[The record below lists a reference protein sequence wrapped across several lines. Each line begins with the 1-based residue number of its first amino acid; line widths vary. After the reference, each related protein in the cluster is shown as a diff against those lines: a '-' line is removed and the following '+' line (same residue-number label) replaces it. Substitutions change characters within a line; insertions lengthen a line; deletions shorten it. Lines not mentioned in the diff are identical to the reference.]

1 MAMLSSHPMRASL
14 SVAPL
19 SFHKSSHSTA
29 TSDDDA
35 YLSVYPQHTASSTSS
50 TTTLSTSSGKVYTS
64 SPNSQ
69 MTPPATPNGS
79 NESLPHGDS
88 QRQESQTQPQSSLAA
103 STTSSAQSYT
113 QDYSQEHI
121 QDYAQDYAHNQNY
134 INSAPSPPDP
144 PPVFHNFLRAYYAF
158 HPSYSPADST
168 VTLPMNEGDVILV
181 HSIHTNGWADGTLL
195 ASGARGW
202 LPTNYCDAYDPEEM
216 RNLLNALLNFW
227 DLMRSTTVN
236 DSEIFGNQEFMKG
249 IIAGVRYL
257 LEHTHCL
264 TRESALVQRHD
275 GLRRGRKSL
284 LSELSSL
291 VKSAK
296 RLQDHQRVPNPAENA
311 NDIIDEMI
319 LKAFK
324 IVTKAV
330 RFFDV
335 LEDDR
340 RQSSPAVAVMATVF
354 EENSVPPTPPHDA
367 VHFDGQTENYV
378 ADDVNH
384 VKSNGSNDANDVNN
398 ANDNTVTLS
407 SSAPSGLALPA
418 ASSAMMAASTGAGP
432 VNKRLSTIAASYHN
446 RLSQASPLVSHR
458 LSSSSISH
466 RVSLAGPSSL
476 SEPLNL
482 VSNRLSD
489 RHDTFLSYLGSFI
502 GRLHLQSQL
511 RPHLALAIK
520 QSATS
525 GGQLLVVV
533 DVVSAHNSLSRDI
546 LLKSRLAMCDRI
558 VDLVCLARDIL
569 TNPLPEVEDVI
580 MPQDNGRLL
589 TAATDCVKATGECVA
604 KTKWV
609 IERIGDFEYEFDDA
623 TLAFD
628 LDLSVLDAAV
638 AENRASGSSLNAAAL
653 PVEDDERPQTAGG
666 SASVADSV
674 VSSSVSEAP
683 ASVAT
688 TTSQATF
695 STSFTSQHNASLS
708 IDATTATSTS
718 TSTTTTTATASTAP
732 SVNSSPSK
740 RTARSN
746 PSIDKPL
753 PEVPQVTSPIAEEH
767 RFSLHRRSLS
777 IVRPPS
783 FSADDSSN
791 MSSSNS
797 AAAASSDV
805 FIRPTLPPLRR
816 ISTLLPNDDFSPVEP
831 INSND
836 GDFTS
841 SFRSESLT
849 ALSSGTTSTYAS
861 RDSESSLVSQTSTRA
876 TTPEMANGP
885 KNQPSLSDLSMT
897 GSGTLL
903 EDGEEDVESKL
914 LERTFAHEL
923 MYNKEGQVTGGS
935 LPALVERLTTHEST
949 PDAMFVST
957 FYLTFRLFCTP
968 IKLTEA
974 LIDRFEYV
982 GESPHMAGPVRLR
995 VYNAFKG
1002 WLESHWRD
1010 ETDCEALAFI
1020 VPFAEHRLGLVLP
1033 SAGRRLLELAQRVS
1047 STDVTLVPRLV
1058 SSMGK
1063 TNTSISQYVPLDTP
1077 LPPTIMSKSLQHS
1090 LANWKMGGSAPIIM
1104 DFDPLEMARQ
1114 ITMRQMTIFCSI
1126 MPEEL
1131 LGSQWM
1137 KKGGLD
1143 SPNVKAMT
1151 ALSTDL
1157 SNLVADTIL
1166 QYTEVKKRAGVIKQ
1180 WIKVA
1185 HQCYELH
1192 NYDALMAIICS
1203 LNSSTITRLRRTW
1216 DAISPKR
1223 REMLKVLQ
1231 AVVEPSQNNKVLR
1244 GRLHDHVPP
1253 CLPFLGMYLTDL
1265 TFVDIGNPAT
1275 KQLPGHDASDGAALG
1290 SGSSGLT
1297 VVNFDKHTRTAK
1309 IIGELQRFQIPYR
1322 LTEVPDIQDWI
1333 ANQITRVRE
1342 LETPG
1347 NNMQVSYYR
1356 KSLLL
1361 EPREN
1366 QTLKSVVDAG
1376 TSAAAPAAPAAKETS
1391 SSRTDLFAWMRGGNA
1406 NNHNHANAGTAT
1418 NVI

>member
-19 SFHKSSHSTA
+19 SFQKSSHST
-29 TSDDDA
+29 TTTLDDNA

-50 TTTLSTSSGKVYTS
+50 TTTLSTGNGKVYA
-64 SPNSQ
+64 NAQ

-79 NESLPHGDS
+79 NESLPHGEHR
-88 QRQESQTQPQSSLAA
+88 RQETQSQSTATSKTAA
-103 STTSSAQSYT
+103 STTSSTQAYIQEYT
-113 QDYSQEHI
+113 H
-121 QDYAQDYAHNQNY
+121 DYAQDDVQEYTHNQNY
-134 INSAPSPPDP
+134 IYSSPSPPDP

-236 DSEIFGNQEFMKG
+236 DNEIFGNQEFMKG

-257 LEHTHCL
+257 LERTHCL

-296 RLQDHQRVPNPAENA
+296 RLQDHQRAPNPAENA

-340 RQSSPAVAVMATVF
+340 RQRAPAVAVMATVL
-354 EENSVPPTPPHDA
+354 EENSVPPTPPHDS
-367 VHFDGQTENYV
+367 VHFDAQTENHV
-378 ADDVNH
+378 ANDESH
-384 VKSNGSNDANDVNN
+384 VKNSDSPVDSSND

-407 SSAPSGLALPA
+407 SSAPSGLTIP
-418 ASSAMMAASTGAGP
+418 ASSSTPIAP
-432 VNKRLSTIAASYHN
+432 INKRLSSIVASYHN
-446 RLSQASPLVSHR
+446 RLSQGSPLVSHR

-476 SEPLNL
+476 SEPQNL

-502 GRLHLQSQL
+502 GRLHLQSQS

-569 TNPLPEVEDVI
+569 TNPMPEVEDVI

-609 IERIGDFEYEFDDA
+609 IERIGDFEYQFDDA

-638 AENRASGSSLNAAAL
+638 AENTASVSSLDVAAL
-653 PVEDDERPQTAGG
+653 PVEDERPQTAGG
-666 SASVADSV
+666 SASVVDSV

-688 TTSQATF
+688 TTSQTTF
-695 STSFTSQHNASLS
+695 STSFTSHHNASSS
-708 IDATTATSTS
+708 IDATAT
-718 TSTTTTTATASTAP
+718 TASTVP
-732 SVNSSPSK
+732 SANSSPSK
-740 RTARSN
+740 RTTRSN
-746 PSIDKPL
+746 LSIDKPL

-767 RFSLHRRSLS
+767 RFSSHRRSLS

-783 FSADDSSN
+783 FAAEDSN
-791 MSSSNS
+791 MSSNS
-797 AAAASSDV
+797 AATASSDA
-805 FIRPTLPPLRR
+805 FARPTLPPLRR

-831 INSND
+831 LNSND

-841 SFRSESLT
+841 SFRSESMT

-861 RDSESSLVSQTSTRA
+861 RDSESSLQSQTSTRA
-876 TTPEMANGP
+876 TTPEMSNGP
-885 KNQPSLSDLSMT
+885 KNQPSLSDLSMA

-1020 VPFAEHRLGLVLP
+1020 VPFAEHRLGLILP

-1047 STDVTLVPRLV
+1047 SSDVTLVPRLV

-1216 DAISPKR
+1216 DVISPKR

-1275 KQLPGHDASDGAALG
+1275 KQLPGQDGSDNSA
-1290 SGSSGLT
+1290 SGLT

-1333 ANQITRVRE
+1333 SNQITRVRE

-1376 TSAAAPAAPAAKETS
+1376 TSAAAPAAPAVKETS

-1406 NNHNHANAGTAT
+1406 NHAAAANTAT

>member
-1 MAMLSSHPMRASL
+1 MRSSL

-19 SFHKSSHSTA
+19 SFQKHTLST
-29 TSDDDA
+29 TSSDDDG
-35 YLSVYPQHTASSTSS
+35 YLSVYPQQAASSTSS
-50 TTTLSTSSGKVYTS
+50 TTLSTSTVASKVYG
-64 SPNSQ
+64 NSQ

-79 NESLPHGDS
+79 NESLPHGDHR
-88 QRQESQTQPQSSLAA
+88 RQEQTTTAGTAVTTSPAA
-103 STTSSAQSYT
+103 SQDYNQDYT
-113 QDYSQEHI
+113 QDHPQE
-121 QDYAQDYAHNQNY
+121 YAQEYHHNQNY
-134 INSAPSPPDP
+134 IYASPSPPDP

-236 DSEIFGNQEFMKG
+236 DNEIFGNQEFMKG

-257 LEHTHCL
+257 LERTHCL
-264 TRESALVQRHD
+264 TRESAMVQRHD

-296 RLQDHQRVPNPAENA
+296 RLQDHQRSPTSTENA

-340 RQSSPAVAVMATVF
+340 RQRAPAVSVMATVL
-354 EENSVPPTPPHDA
+354 EENSVPPTPPADA
-367 VHFDGQTENYV
+367 VTFQAGAAV
-378 ADDVNH
+378 DDQNDH
-384 VKSNGSNDANDVNN
+384 VKGGDSSNE
-398 ANDNTVTLS
+398 NTVTLS
-407 SSAPSGLALPA
+407 SSAPADTSIP
-418 ASSAMMAASTGAGP
+418 ASSSTPSLSVATGVTP
-432 VNKRLSTIAASYHN
+432 VNKRLSSIAASYHN
-446 RLSQASPLVSHR
+446 RLSQTTPLVSHR

-476 SEPLNL
+476 SSEPQNL

-502 GRLHLQSQL
+502 GRLHLQSQS

-533 DVVSAHNSLSRDI
+533 DIVSAHNALSRDI
-546 LLKSRLAMCDRI
+546 LQKSRVAMCDRI

-569 TNPLPEVEDVI
+569 TNPMPEVEDVI

-628 LDLSVLDAAV
+628 LDLSVLDAAA
-638 AENRASGSSLNAAAL
+638 AENTVHHSSLDPAAL
-653 PVEDDERPQTAGG
+653 PVEDERPQTAGG
-666 SASVADSV
+666 SVSVVDSV
-674 VSSSVSEAP
+674 VSSSAVSEAP

-688 TTSQATF
+688 TTSLATF
-695 STSFTSQHNASLS
+695 STSLTSNHNASSS
-708 IDATTATSTS
+708 IDATTSAPTVASST
-718 TSTTTTTATASTAP
+718 
-732 SVNSSPSK
+732 NSSPSK
-740 RTARSN
+740 RTTRSTL
-746 PSIDKPL
+746 SIDKPL
-753 PEVPQVTSPIAEEH
+753 PEVPQGVTSPIEEQ
-767 RFSLHRRSLS
+767 RFSHHRRSLS

-783 FSADDSSN
+783 FAADDSN
-791 MSSSNS
+791 SSMNS
-797 AAAASSDV
+797 MAMAPPPEA

-816 ISTLLPNDDFSPVEP
+816 LSTLLPNDDFSPVEP
-831 INSND
+831 SASND
-836 GDFTS
+836 DEFTS

-876 TTPEMANGP
+876 TTPEMSNGP
-885 KNQPSLSDLSMT
+885 KSQPSLSDLSMT
-897 GSGTLL
+897 GSGTLI

-914 LERTFAHEL
+914 LERTYAHEL

-935 LPALVERLTTHEST
+935 LQALVERLTTHEST

-957 FYLTFRLFCTP
+957 FFLTFRLFCTP

-982 GESPHMAGPVRLR
+982 GESPHMASPVRLR

-1010 ETDCEALAFI
+1010 ETDREALAFI
-1020 VPFAEHRLGLVLP
+1020 VPFAEHRLGLILP

-1047 STDVTLVPRLV
+1047 STDTALVPRLV

-1077 LPPTIMSKSLQHS
+1077 LPPTIMSKSLHHS
-1090 LANWKMGGSAPIIM
+1090 LSNWKMGGSAPIIM
-1104 DFDPLEMARQ
+1104 DFDPLEFARQ
-1114 ITMRQMTIFCSI
+1114 ITTRQMSIFCSI

-1166 QYTEVKKRAGVIKQ
+1166 QYPEVKKRAGVIKQ
-1180 WIKVA
+1180 WIKIA

-1216 DAISPKR
+1216 DVVSPKR

-1231 AVVEPSQNNKVLR
+1231 AIVEPAQNNKVLR

-1275 KQLPGHDASDGAALG
+1275 KQLPGQDGGEPNGDG
-1290 SGSSGLT
+1290 SSCSGLT

-1333 ANQITRVRE
+1333 TNQITRVRE

-1366 QTLKSVVDAG
+1366 QTVVKSVVDAG
-1376 TSAAAPAAPAAKETS
+1376 TSAASTAAPSIKET

-1406 NNHNHANAGTAT
+1406 NNAANNAA

>member
-1 MAMLSSHPMRASL
+1 MAMLSTHPMRASL

-19 SFHKSSHSTA
+19 SLQKNGHST
-29 TSDDDA
+29 TSDDNG
-35 YLSVYPQHTASSTSS
+35 YLSVYPQQTASSTSS
-50 TTTLSTSSGKVYTS
+50 TTTLSTSSGKVYA
-64 SPNSQ
+64 NSQ
-69 MTPPATPNGS
+69 MTPPHTPNGS
-79 NESLPHGDS
+79 NESLPHGD
-88 QRQESQTQPQSSLAA
+88 QRQQTTTAAA
-103 STTSSAQSYT
+103 STTSSTQAYT
-113 QDYSQEHI
+113 QDYVQEDV
-121 QDYAQDYAHNQNY
+121 QEYTRSQNY
-134 INSAPSPPDP
+134 MYSSPSPPDP

-236 DSEIFGNQEFMKG
+236 DNEIFGNQEFMKG
-249 IIAGVRYL
+249 IIAGVRFL
-257 LEHTHCL
+257 LERTHCL

-296 RLQDHQRVPNPAENA
+296 RLQDHQRAPNPAENA

-340 RQSSPAVAVMATVF
+340 RQRAPAVAVMATVM
-354 EENSVPPTPPHDA
+354 EENSVPPTPPADA
-367 VHFDGQTENYV
+367 VNFAPQTESHV
-378 ADDVNH
+378 ANDESH
-384 VKSNGSNDANDVNN
+384 VKSSDSPVDTTDS
-398 ANDNTVTLS
+398 NDNTVTLS
-407 SSAPSGLALPA
+407 SSAPAGLSIPMSSSSPMLA
-418 ASSAMMAASTGAGP
+418 AATGAAP
-432 VNKRLSTIAASYHN
+432 VNKRLSSIAASYHN
-446 RLSQASPLVSHR
+446 RLSQTSPLVSHR

-476 SEPLNL
+476 SEPQNL

-502 GRLHLQSQL
+502 GRLHLQSQS

-533 DVVSAHNSLSRDI
+533 DVVSAHNALSRDI
-546 LLKSRLAMCDRI
+546 LLKSRVAMCDRI

-569 TNPLPEVEDVI
+569 TNPMPDVEDVI

-628 LDLSVLDAAV
+628 LDLSVLDAAA
-638 AENRASGSSLNAAAL
+638 AENTATASTLDVAAI
-653 PVEDDERPQTAGG
+653 PVEDERPQTAGG
-666 SASVADSV
+666 SASVVDSV
-674 VSSSVSEAP
+674 VSSSVSDAP
-683 ASVAT
+683 ASIA
-688 TTSQATF
+688 TSQATF
-695 STSFTSQHNASLS
+695 STSFTSHHNASSS
-708 IDATTATSTS
+708 IDATAT
-718 TSTTTTTATASTAP
+718 TASTVP
-732 SVNSSPSK
+732 SANSSPSK
-740 RTARSN
+740 RTKRSTL
-746 PSIDKPL
+746 SIDKPL
-753 PEVPQVTSPIAEEH
+753 PEVPQVTSPIEEQQ
-767 RFSLHRRSLS
+767 RFSTHRRSLS
-777 IVRPPS
+777 VVRPPS
-783 FSADDSSN
+783 FAAEDSN
-791 MSSSNS
+791 MSNS
-797 AAAASSDV
+797 DA

-816 ISTLLPNDDFSPVEP
+816 ISTLLPSEDFSPVE
-831 INSND
+831 NSATTD
-836 GDFTS
+836 GEFTS

-849 ALSSGTTSTYAS
+849 AISSGSTSTYAS

-876 TTPEMANGP
+876 TTPEMTNGP
-885 KNQPSLSDLSMT
+885 KSQPSLSDISMT
-897 GSGTLL
+897 GSGTLM

-1010 ETDCEALAFI
+1010 ETDREALAFI
-1020 VPFAEHRLGLVLP
+1020 VPFAEHRLGLILP

-1047 STDVTLVPRLV
+1047 SSDVTLVPRLV

-1090 LANWKMGGSAPIIM
+1090 LSNWKMGGTAPTIM

-1114 ITMRQMTIFCSI
+1114 ITMRQMNTFCSI

-1143 SPNVKAMT
+1143 SPNVKSMT

-1166 QYTEVKKRAGVIKQ
+1166 QYGEVKKRAGVIKQ

-1216 DAISPKR
+1216 DIISPKR

-1275 KQLPGHDASDGAALG
+1275 KQLPGQDGSEGDG
-1290 SGSSGLT
+1290 SGNSGLT

-1333 ANQITRVRE
+1333 TNQITRVRE

-1366 QTLKSVVDAG
+1366 QALKSVVDAG
-1376 TSAAAPAAPAAKETS
+1376 AAAAATAAPSVKETS

-1406 NNHNHANAGTAT
+1406 NHAAANTAA